1 MRPLREALAGFRRA
15 PLLCGLSIGA
25 VGLSLV
31 ILGLFGLVAHN
42 IGAAISDVE
51 RRVEV
56 VGYLLDD
63 ASPEQI
69 RVARRELGALPAVEE
84 VRYVSKTEALAN
96 ARRDLVEFSN
106 VYGDLRVNPLPAS
119 FHLRLR
125 EGFRTP
131 QAAAGV
137 AGGLAA
143 YPFIEEARFG
153 DEWVERLFSLRRL
166 ATGTAVA
173 LGSGFAIVAVLL
185 VGTAVRMAV
194 LARGEEIE
202 IMQIVGARDGY
213 IRRPYLVE
221 GAITGLAG
229 GLVALGVTRL
239 AYIAFRTRFA
249 GFDGLDGFEAFA
261 WLPDVWVGGGVLA
274 ASALGMLA
282 AAFSVN
288 REVGRA
294 YGA

>member
-1 MRPLREALAGFRRA
+1 MRPLREALASYRRH

-25 VGLSLV
+25 IGLSLV
-31 ILGLFGLVAHN
+31 ILGMFGLVTYN
-42 IGAAISDVE
+42 MGAAIGDVE

-69 RVARRELGALPAVEE
+69 RVARRELAALPAVEE
-84 VRYVSKTEALAN
+84 VRYVSKDEALAN

-119 FHLRLR
+119 LHLRLR

-131 QAAAGV
+131 EAV
-137 AGGLAA
+137 SEIAGGLEA

-153 DEWVERLFSLRRL
+153 EEWVERLFALRRL
-166 ATGTAVA
+166 AAGTAA
-173 LGSGFAIVAVLL
+173 LVGGGFALVAVLL
-185 VGTAVRMAV
+185 VGTAVRTAI

-202 IMQIVGARDGY
+202 IMQIVGAREGY
-213 IRRPYLVE
+213 IQRPFLLE
-221 GAITGLAG
+221 GAITGLTG
-229 GLVALGVTRL
+229 GLIALGVTRL
-239 AYIAFRTRFA
+239 AYTLVRTRF
-249 GFDGLDGFEAFA
+249 DGLGSLA
-261 WLPDVWVGGGVLA
+261 WLPERWVIAGVLA
-274 ASALGMLA
+274 ASILGLLA
-282 AAFSVN
+282 AVHSVH

-294 YGA
+294 YGPW